1 MLSFETV
8 KEHLKTLNIDNT
20 ENITK
25 RYVTTKYKRLAKT
38 THPDKEGGT
47 TASFQEL
54 KHAYKTVIDF
64 IEDNLHYEKYEE
76 KERDFETEFFM
87 KHNILKECS
96 ASYVV
101 YIQDSFAEKWK
112 SVLERHITVYK
123 MDKTKVIFKQ
133 DW

>member
-47 TASFQEL
+47 TTSL
-54 KHAYKTVIDF
+54 K
-64 IEDNLHYEKYEE
+64 
-76 KERDFETEFFM
+76 
-87 KHNILKECS
+87 S
-96 ASYVV
+96 
-101 YIQDSFAEKWK
+101 
-112 SVLERHITVYK
+112 
-123 MDKTKVIFKQ
+123 
-133 DW
+133 